1 MLGKASLSKD
11 HVWISTICIVYKLS
25 LKFRFMQIFRG
36 LNILGQD
43 IENMQILVSKLVIC
57 SLVDYPVS

>member
-11 HVWISTICIVYKLS
+11 HVWISTICILCKLN
-25 LKFRFMQIFRG
+25 LKFRFMQISKG

-57 SLVDYPVS
+57 FLIDYTVS